1 MKSNQPFSRILNL
14 IETRREKMFDK
25 NPFFRT
31 IVNDELSVEQRMLFV
46 PYMLFFSCG
55 GPDVIT
61 LLMKSEKEAH
71 QLSFIEKKINAFI
84 NEDNFHYNFYLKD
97 LETLGYTIEKFGS
110 IDGIIRHVFAEE
122 SIPVRKLVYSLSHYS
137 RQHLDPLVRLTL
149 CELIEAGLYD
159 LFVSIYKKI
168 VKKEN
173 SPFAHLHYF
182 GDTHV
187 KLEMNHT
194 VTSWFSGNESDISQI
209 QIPDHLFPVLTQ
221 TVDEIMENF
230 NEMYLAFNAIILK
243 GDTIF
248 SDKYK
253 ITSIPPIH
261 QITNPLYSHSIEKSK
276 SKLQEYLHAMKYHR
290 VFSMI
295 NSIETLSIFMQWHVF
310 AVWDFMSLIKR
321 LQKELTGLSLPWM
334 PVQNPKVARF
344 INEIVLGEETDVLP
358 DGSYASH
365 FELYRKSMKEINAS
379 TVWIDDFIDHLER
392 NVPVHEALAHI
403 AVPNAVKHFI
413 NSTLTT
419 ACEGNVLDVLGS
431 FFYGRED
438 SIPHMFQH
446 LLDNWTVKTED
457 APLFVYYL
465 KRHIALD
472 ADHHGPALQK
482 IIQELTE
489 DNPIKIENVLNS
501 AIHAVQ
507 NRIKLWDALSE
518 TLQTAKENYNEHC
531 FSISKLCD

>member
-1 MKSNQPFSRILNL
+1 MKSNQPFSHILNL
-14 IETRREKMFDK
+14 IEAQKIKMFK
-25 NPFFRT
+25 ENPFFKT
-31 IVNDELSVEQRMLFV
+31 IVNDELSAEQRMLFV

-61 LLMKSEKEAH
+61 LLMKSEKEIH
-71 QLSFIEKKINAFI
+71 HLSFIEKKINAFI

-110 IDGIIRHVFAEE
+110 VNGVIRHVFAEE
-122 SIPVRKLVYSLSHYS
+122 SISVRKLVYCLSHYS

-159 LFVSIYKKI
+159 LFVNIYKKI

-187 KLEMNHT
+187 NLEMNHT
-194 VTSWFSGNESDISQI
+194 ITSWFSGNESDVSHIE
-209 QIPDHLFPVLTQ
+209 IPAHLFSILTQ
-221 TVDEIMENF
+221 IVEEIMDHF

-248 SDKYK
+248 SEKYK
-253 ITSIPPIH
+253 ITSLPPIN
-261 QITNPLYSHSIEKSK
+261 QVTNSLYSHSIEKNK
-276 SKLQEYLHAMKYHR
+276 STLQEYLHAMKHHR
-290 VFSMI
+290 VFGMI
-295 NSIETLSIFMQWHVF
+295 NSIEKLGIFMQWHVF

-321 LQKELTGLSLPWM
+321 LQKELTGLSLPWI
-334 PVQNPKVARF
+334 PTKNSKVARF

-358 DGSYASH
+358 DGSYISH
-365 FELYRKSMKEINAS
+365 FELYRKAMKEINVS
-379 TVWIDDFIDHLER
+379 TSWIDDFIDQLEK
-392 NVPVHEALAHI
+392 NIPVHEALAQI
-403 AVPNAVKHFI
+403 PVPNPVKHFI
-413 NSTLTT
+413 NSTLHTVR
-419 ACEGNVLDVLGS
+419 EGKVLDVLGS

-438 SIPHMFQH
+438 AIPQMFQH

-472 ADHHGPALQK
+472 ADHHGPVLQE
-482 IIQELTE
+482 IIHELTE
-489 DNPIKIENVLNS
+489 NNPIKITSVFDS
-501 AIHAVQ
+501 AVYAIQ

-518 TLQTAKENYNEHC
+518 TLQTVEG
-531 FSISKLCD
+531 IMQ